1 MNSELKSSQYY
12 ADLLR
17 PKQPELQKRFAVDA
31 LGIFGS
37 YVRGE
42 QDTDSDLDI
51 LIRFAK
57 VPSLVQW
64 IQLEDYLS
72 QLTGVKVDLVIEEGL
87 KPAIGQRIRREVIWL

>member
-1 MNSELKSSQYY
+1 MNTEVKSSEYY

-17 PKQPELQKRFAVDA
+17 HKRPELQKQFAVDA

-42 QDTDSDLDI
+42 QDADSDLDI
-51 LIRFAK
+51 LIRFDK
-57 VPSLVQW
+57 LPSLVQW

-72 QLTGVKVDLVIEEGL
+72 QLTGVKVDLVIENGV
-87 KPAIGQRIRREVIWL
+87 KPAIGQRIRREVVWL